1 MIVRNRW
8 SGRQSDALSAIL
20 GEMNGIGNSIGIASA
35 IMSVPSARSTRQS
48 PERLNVRCVLPKKQ
62 TEQTESA
69 ERRAKRE
76 RYIFRR
82 SNGLCVDCGEKAVE
96 NKCRCVVCGER
107 NKDTLKDEYWFFVK
121 MGICTKCGKYT
132 AAPGRR
138 KCEVCLAKDAES
150 HMKRRESQGNK
161 NSGHAEYMKRKREE
175 ARENGICRSCLK
187 RKVMPGWSMCHEC
200 ASKNRR
206 KLREL
211 HREQGH
217 VTYTEAIENGLCTC
231 CRHERSTHGKLCDTC
246 YEKSMLKLEKAMQ
259 SKKTL
264 EYRERMRRENEAI
277 FALNRASRNR
287 RTRSQNGTMVLNN
300 K

>member
-1 MIVRNRW
+1 MTVKSHW
-8 SGRQSDALSAIL
+8 SERQYDVLSAIPE
-20 GEMNGIGNSIGIASA
+20 EMNGAGNSIGIALT
-35 IMSVPSARSTRQS
+35 IISVPSARSTRQS
-48 PERLNVRCVLPKKQ
+48 PERLNVRYVLREKQ
-62 TEQTESA
+62 IEQTESA
-69 ERRAKRE
+69 EKRAKRE

-96 NKCRCVVCGER
+96 NRCRCVECGER
-107 NKDTLKDEYWFFVK
+107 NRDALKDEYWFFVK

-150 HMKRRESQGNK
+150 HMKKREAKGNGNSNHKEYLKRR
-161 NSGHAEYMKRKREE
+161 REE
-175 ARENGICRSCLK
+175 AKKNGICRSCLK
-187 RKVMPGWSMCHEC
+187 RKAMPGWSMCHEC

-231 CRHERSTHGKLCDTC
+231 CRHERSTHGKLCDDC
-246 YEKSMLKLEKAMQ
+246 YEKSLIKLEKAMQ
-259 SKKTL
+259 SRKTL

-287 RTRSQNGTMVLNN
+287 RTRSQNGTVVLNN

>member
-1 MIVRNRW
+1 M
-8 SGRQSDALSAIL
+8 
-20 GEMNGIGNSIGIASA
+20 
-35 IMSVPSARSTRQS
+35 
-48 PERLNVRCVLPKKQ
+48 PKKQ

-69 ERRAKRE
+69 EKRAKRE

-82 SNGLCVDCGEKAVE
+82 SNGLCVDCGEEAVE
-96 NKCRCVVCGER
+96 NRCRCVECAER

-150 HMKRRESQGNK
+150 HMKMREAKGKGNSNHKEYLKRR
-161 NSGHAEYMKRKREE
+161 REE
-175 ARENGICRSCLK
+175 AKKQGICRSCLK

-206 KLREL
+206 KLRKL
-211 HREQGH
+211 HESQGH
-217 VTYTEAIENGLCTC
+217 ISYTEAVENGLCTC
-231 CRHERSTHGKLCDTC
+231 CRRERSTHGKLCDTC
-246 YEKSMLKLEKAMQ
+246 YEKSLIKLEKAMQ
-259 SKKTL
+259 SRKTL

-277 FALNRASRNR
+277 FALSRASRNR
-287 RTRSQNGTMVLNN
+287 RTRSQNGTVVLNN